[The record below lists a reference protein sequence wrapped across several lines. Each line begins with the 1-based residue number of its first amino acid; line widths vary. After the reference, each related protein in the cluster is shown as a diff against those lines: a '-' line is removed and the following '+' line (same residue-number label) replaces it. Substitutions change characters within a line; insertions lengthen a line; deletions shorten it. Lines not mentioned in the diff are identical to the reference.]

1 MSSTRERLNRL
12 FPASNNDRLTS
23 SDGLPHLEVEL
34 LGEESSSDLP
44 IKKRLERLVAA
55 TKNRQYKPATTATP
69 EQRVMLLDAIL
80 GGVEVVNDHG
90 TYYRVD
96 KIFPLD
102 HHHGRVALE
111 RLRMVPRHAFSE
123 ISRGDRKLEVDLER
137 ALFLDTETTGLTGG
151 SGTYAFLIGLGFVE
165 DGAFVVRQLFMRDY
179 REESALLL
187 ALGEILARHELLVSY
202 NGKSFDIPLLESR
215 FILARQDHCFADKT
229 HLDLLHPAR
238 SLWKAR
244 FENCRLSEL
253 EYLLLGLEREKDVPG
268 HLIPDIYFRYVRT
281 GDASRLSYVF
291 EHNCHDILSLA
302 ALTVA
307 ASEMLDEDNVPD
319 DPLDDFSLGRLF
331 ERAANP
337 ERSARHYARAVE
349 AGVAGPARRRALKG
363 LADHKKRTGKWAEA
377 RRLWE
382 ELAIEDSLDRIHA
395 FRELAMHFEHRERDF
410 RLALDQCES
419 ALKAIEASYDW
430 PLAFRTRWR
439 DDFEH
444 RRQRLRRRY
453 SASRANLGR

>member
-1 MSSTRERLNRL
+1 MSSTRKRLNRL
-12 FPASNNDRLTS
+12 FPAPKNDRLTD
-23 SDGLPHLEVEL
+23 SDGLTNLEFQL
-34 LGEESSSDLP
+34 LGEEGSSNLP
-44 IKKRLERLVAA
+44 VKKRLERLVAA
-55 TKNRQYKPATTATP
+55 TKNRPRKPVTTDTS
-69 EQRVMLLDAIL
+69 EQRAMPLDAIL

-90 TYYRVD
+90 AYYRVD

-111 RLRMVPRHAFSE
+111 RLRMVPRHAFSG
-123 ISRGDRKLEVDLER
+123 ISRGEREIEVDLER
-137 ALFLDTETTGLTGG
+137 ALFLDTETTGLAGG

-187 ALGEILARHELLVSY
+187 ALGEILARHEILVSY

-229 HLDLLHPAR
+229 HFDLLHPAR

-363 LADHKKRTGKWAEA
+363 LADHKKRAGKWAEA

-382 ELAIEDSLDRIHA
+382 ELTIEDSLDRIHA

-444 RRQRLRRRY
+444 RRQRLRRRS
-453 SASRANLGR
+453 SASRSSLDR

>member
-12 FPASNNDRLTS
+12 FPTSNNDRVKG
-23 SDGLPHLEVEL
+23 SDGLTHLEAEL
-34 LGEESSSDLP
+34 LGEESASDLP
-44 IKKRLERLVAA
+44 VKERLERLVAA
-55 TKNRQYKPATTATP
+55 TRNRPLKPATAATAERRAMP
-69 EQRVMLLDAIL
+69 LDEAL
-80 GGVEVVNDHG
+80 GGEEVVNDYG
-90 TYYRVD
+90 AYYCVD
-96 KIFPLD
+96 RIFPLD

-111 RLRMVPRHAFSE
+111 RLRTVPRHAFSE
-123 ISRGDRKLEVDLER
+123 ISRGDRELDVDLEH
-137 ALFLDTETTGLTGG
+137 ALFLDTETTGLAGG

-187 ALGEILARHELLVSY
+187 ALGELLARHELLVSY

-215 FILARQDHCFADKT
+215 FILARQGHCFEDKT
-229 HLDLLHPAR
+229 HFDLLHPAR

-244 FENCRLSEL
+244 FESCRLSEL

-349 AGVAGPARRRALKG
+349 AGVAGPARRSALKG
-363 LADHKKRTGKWAEA
+363 LADHNKRAGQWAEA

-382 ELAIEDSLDRIHA
+382 ELATEDSLERIHA
-395 FRELAMHFEHRERDF
+395 LHELAMFFEHRERDF
-410 RLALDQCES
+410 RLALERCES
-419 ALKAIEASYDW
+419 ALEAIDASYDW

-444 RRQRLRRRY
+444 RRQRLRRR
-453 SASRANLGR
+453 SGAS